1 MKDGKGVFEKPVEGN
16 IEEQEHR
23 TLVGLMT
30 GILLSFTLFA
40 LFCQILYS
48 IVQVGMFFMLVV
60 ESYCTNMQYRL
71 SVK

>member
-1 MKDGKGVFEKPVEGN
+1 MKGGKGVFEKPVEGN

-23 TLVGLMT
+23 TLVRLMA

-40 LFCQILYS
+40 LFCQILCS
-48 IVQVGMFFMLVV
+48 IVQIGMFFMLVV
-60 ESYCTNMQYRL
+60 KSYCTNIKYRF